1 MRAYTWRIRA
11 LARWKCALCRNTMGW
26 FVANF
31 ASVQDGVLLYPDQVK
46 VQVSMDSGRVVG
58 AECTQYLMNHIRREG
73 LEPELTVEEAR
84 ELISQRLNVRTQ
96 RLCVIPEETGERL
109 CWGFEGTFAGVD
121 YWVFIDAMTGETA
134 QILRVVDTQDGETA
148 V

>member
-1 MRAYTWRIRA
+1 
-11 LARWKCALCRNTMGW
+11 
-26 FVANF
+26 
-31 ASVQDGVLLYPDQVK
+31 
-46 VQVSMDSGRVVG
+46 
-58 AECTQYLMNHIRREG
+58 MNHIRHEG

-109 CWGFEGTFAGVD
+109 CWGFEGTFAGAD